1 VEENIAGG
9 LAGIAAAFVAGAVFG
24 RVAGTDSRA
33 IGDRVMSG
41 LIAIPLI
48 SLAVNQAFPRA
59 GVGWAIAAPVP
70 LVIYLFLLYGSDEKF
85 PHAGLQR
92 SISDRFVLLLV
103 LSVGAFYA
111 VVAAIILAIHRS

>member
-1 VEENIAGG
+1 VEENIVGG

-48 SLAVNQAFPRA
+48 SLAVNKAFPEA
-59 GVGWAIAAPVP
+59 GIGWAIAAPVP
-70 LVIYLFLLYGSDEKF
+70 LVIYLFLLYGSDPKF
-85 PHAGLQR
+85 PLPRLQQ

-103 LSVGAFYA
+103 LSVGAFYTVIAA
-111 VVAAIILAIHRS
+111 VILALH